1 MQHPGSFQVKIHW
14 SSSRKSSSIN
24 LFSDFINTTLLGSIL
39 KIFWRDPQEDA
50 ALLLRLSA
58 LIQQSGPIQSSV
70 VLVFIMMVEQFE
82 VINSILHTIYGRSW
96 LYWPFQKMEQL
107 EAGLLE
113 TALLDLESNFE
124 RRIDEI
130 WKKLCNSWF
139 LSWIALWARLF
150 AIQERPYALVK
161 FLNVDDHS
169 MIQLPLAGMSLA
181 VYKFIHFHFFHFFH
195 FCHFWILIS
204 KGKTWFAL
212 GRKWEKVR
220 KSQKL
225 VCMILLKETLP
236 TS

>member
-24 LFSDFINTTLLGSIL
+24 LFPDFIDTTLLGSIL
-39 KIFWRDPQEDA
+39 KIFWRG
-50 ALLLRLSA
+50 LL
-58 LIQQSGPIQSSV
+58 SSTEGCSTSSQTECLDTAIRSYPV
-70 VLVFIMMVEQFE
+70 MCGSVEPFE

-107 EAGLLE
+107 EAGRLE

-130 WKKLCNSWF
+130 WKQLWNSWF
-139 LSWIALWARLF
+139 LSWVALWARLF
-150 AIQERPYALVK
+150 AIQERPYDLVK
-161 FLNVDDHS
+161 FLNFDDYS

-195 FCHFWILIS
+195 FCHFRILIS